1 MDELLP
7 EQDDRDLVSHFL
19 RTRDESSF
27 RTLYRR
33 HTPKIYLLAL
43 RLVGGN
49 QHDAEDAVQEAWIQA
64 VRNLSAFRWESS
76 LRTWLCGITIRCS
89 RKLIS
94 KRYPTQPFESEPVI
108 PDRKDRLNLE
118 SLISR
123 LPAGYRE
130 VLVLHDVEGFTH
142 EEIGRLLEIKQG
154 TSKSQLFHARRL
166 LRTWLGFDRAKHAVG
181 EKHGS

>member
-1 MDELLP
+1 MP
-7 EQDDRDLVSHFL
+7 EQDDRDLVTQFL
-19 RTRDESSF
+19 QTRDESSF
-27 RTLYRR
+27 RILYRR
-33 HTPKIYLLAL
+33 HTPKLYLLAL
-43 RLVGGN
+43 RLAGN
-49 QHDAEDAVQEAWIQA
+49 QPDAEDAVQEAWIQA
-64 VRNLSAFRWESS
+64 IRNLSAFRWESS

-94 KRYPTQPFESEPVI
+94 RSRPAIPLNSEPLI
-108 PDRKDRLNLE
+108 PDRAESIDLE

-130 VLVLHDVEGFTH
+130 VLVLHDVEGYTH
-142 EEIGRLLEIKQG
+142 EEIGHLLEIQQG

-166 LRTWLGFDRAKHAVG
+166 LRNWLGFDRVKHAVG